1 MTRSAANFSQD
12 EIARIIRA
20 VKGVGLRI
28 NRVALDKGRVE
39 IIVGDGE
46 AVAEV
51 TPDNLESLDE
61 YKAWRDRKRES
72 EAKRRS

>member
-20 VKGVGLRI
+20 VKGAGLPI